1 MRYTTMNQNYEPEFK
16 KKIVRLHLEEGRTLR
31 GLAEEYGIS
40 KASISIWTK
49 QFREECQE
57 NVQMLIIIILKIEKR
72 IIGNAKMKS
81 KIQSVRFITHMA
93 GLTAIVP
100 FTFTLAGKAIQSAG

>member
-1 MRYTTMNQNYEPEFK
+1 
-16 KKIVRLHLEEGRTLR
+16 
-31 GLAEEYGIS
+31 
-40 KASISIWTK
+40 
-49 QFREECQE
+49 
-57 NVQMLIIIILKIEKR
+57 MLIMIILKIEKR

>member
-1 MRYTTMNQNYEPEFK
+1 
-16 KKIVRLHLEEGRTLR
+16 
-31 GLAEEYGIS
+31 
-40 KASISIWTK
+40 
-49 QFREECQE
+49 
-57 NVQMLIIIILKIEKR
+57 MLIIIILKIEKR

-100 FTFTLAGKAIQSAG
+100 FTFTLAGKAINHPVNRSQIHEHGNAVIFRFQKTEAQI